1 MRALLLLLLLL
12 LACML
17 GRDQQAVEA
26 FSPASRFVTRALLG
40 VSQQQQHQPSGTSTR
55 LLRLGGVSMVS
66 VGGGGGGGSAP
77 PTKKPA
83 VGFLISPSPST
94 GEDEMLILQNM
105 NAIASGESTKLGI
118 IGTNDLAD
126 GHKQM
131 VELLTYALVL
141 SGNHIYTSGGGNGT
155 NRAVISGALR
165 ACNADLL
172 TVILPQS
179 ILRQDPDMQVLLM
192 RVANLVQQPE
202 LDDMDFKEAAQLC
215 NDKIIKAVNKLLV
228 FAYHDSST
236 VLKSAFAAEEIPEM
250 EVIIFYLD

>member
-1 MRALLLLLLLL
+1 MSGPPAARWLKAALLILALWLQVLQRVEGFSPSPRLVGVARAAAAAAARRGGEPLLLV
-12 LACML
+12 
-17 GRDQQAVEA
+17 R
-26 FSPASRFVTRALLG
+26 
-40 VSQQQQHQPSGTSTR
+40 
-55 LLRLGGVSMVS
+55 
-66 VGGGGGGGSAP
+66 GGGGGGTASP
-77 PTKKPA
+77 PKKQ

-105 NAIASGESTKLGI
+105 NAIASGESTKMGI
-118 IGTNDLAD
+118 IGTNDLAE
-126 GHKQM
+126 GHKKM
-131 VELLTYALVL
+131 IDLLTYALVL

-202 LDDMDFKEAAQLC
+202 LDDMDLKEAAQLC

-236 VLKSAFAAEEIPEM
+236 VLKSAFAAEEKPEM

>member
-1 MRALLLLLLLL
+1 MRALLLLL

-26 FSPASRFVTRALLG
+26 FSPVSRFVTRALLG
-40 VSQQQQHQPSGTSTR
+40 VSQQQHHQPTR

-66 VGGGGGGGSAP
+66 VGGGGGSAP
-77 PTKKPA
+77 STKKPA